1 LGVAVSIGATLL
13 GAFLG
18 RKAVSAATVG
28 RAGTAVRS
36 MSRAYKESQDV
47 ARASETVEAMEQQ
60 RADIEAQFQAEAAAL
75 QSSLD
80 PASAA
85 LETIVVRP
93 KKTAITVRLV
103 ALGWAPY
110 RDNQPAWS

>member
-1 LGVAVSIGATLL
+1 VTVSPSIGATLL

-28 RAGTAVRS
+28 RAGTGVRS
-36 MSRAYKESQDV
+36 MGRAYKESQDV
-47 ARASETVEAMEQQ
+47 ARASETLEAMEQQ
-60 RADIEAQFQAEAAAL
+60 RADLETQFQAEAAAL

-80 PASAA
+80 PLSAA

-93 KKTAITVRLV
+93 KKTAIAVRLV

>member
-1 LGVAVSIGATLL
+1 MTASLSIGATLL

-18 RKAVSAATVG
+18 RKTVSAATLG

-36 MSRAYKESQDV
+36 MGRAYKESQDL
-47 ARASETVEAMEQQ
+47 ARASETLEAMKQQ
-60 RADIEAQFQAEAAAL
+60 RADLETQFQAEAAAL

-80 PASAA
+80 PVSAA

-93 KKTAITVRLV
+93 KKTAIAVRLV